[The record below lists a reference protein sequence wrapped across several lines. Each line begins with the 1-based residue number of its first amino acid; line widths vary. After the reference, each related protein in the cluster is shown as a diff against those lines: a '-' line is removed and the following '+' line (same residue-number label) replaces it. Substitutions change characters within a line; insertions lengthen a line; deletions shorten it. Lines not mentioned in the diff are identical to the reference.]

1 MNTPV
6 SFDTAKLLK
15 EKGYNEHTTYFY
27 TKPNSKM
34 FGIDEHGRTY
44 PIKNTPKRLYMI
56 GEHATLKHENAYFA
70 PTISEVIMWLYDKH
84 GIWVW
89 VSMELGYTNTFC
101 WQLTGEHTS
110 SNYKAFFKTPT
121 DAYVDAITYTLNNLI

>member
-6 SFDTAKLLK
+6 SFNIAKLLK
-15 EKGYNEHTTYFY
+15 VKGCDIECNYGYDFRSDNLQNFGRYIVSHMVYN
-27 TKPNSKM
+27 
-34 FGIDEHGRTY
+34 
-44 PIKNTPKRLYMI
+44 
-56 GEHATLKHENAYFA
+56 A